1 MDRFERGVL
10 MSPIDRE
17 LLASSLVSEGQM
29 SLPAEAY
36 TDAAVLDW
44 EKEHFF
50 DGSWVCV
57 GRSWDLRSV
66 GDRCAV
72 ALGHESALLTRD
84 EEGNLKAFYNVC
96 RHRGHVLAEV
106 GESSS
111 VSFTRCPSHA
121 CYGRRMNLPLDDS
134 PTSASTCP

>member
-1 MDRFERGVL
+1 MT
-10 MSPIDRE
+10 PIDRE

-29 SLPAEAY
+29 SLPAEAF

-44 EKEHFF
+44 EMEHFF
-50 DGSWVCV
+50 DESWVCV
-57 GRSWDLRSV
+57 GRSEDLRGV

-84 EEGNLKAFYNVC
+84 EEGGLRAFYNVC

-111 VSFTRCPSHA
+111 GRFIRCPYHA
-121 CYGRRMNLPLDDS
+121 
-134 PTSASTCP
+134 SAYRQDGSLQGAP